1 MNEKEFTRLIKQ
13 LVESRDKI
21 EAFYDKVENALGVE
35 AVISI
40 IENGNYLNDAIEILK
55 TAVNDKNDWIEYFF
69 FERDA
74 QPFEVEIDG
83 RNVEIDIDNLYKLIT
98 GEEL

>member
-35 AVISI
+35 AVIFI
-40 IENGNYLNDAIEILK
+40 LENGNYLNDAIEILK
-55 TAVNDKNDWIEYFF
+55 TAVNDKNDWIKYFF